1 MLYDFLNWVVT
12 ARNRAGIK
20 LIIHLENKY
29 MKTIN
34 CIGCGRLGKTILR
47 LIVDNQ
53 VAKINE
59 VVNQSLQ
66 SAEAAIKFVGQG
78 KAVSTLD
85 ALSPA
90 DIYFIT
96 TRDDTV
102 QHICEELARNNLLKP
117 HSIVIHFS
125 GSLTSDV
132 LLSARNVGCFI
143 ASIHPVKSFANSEVA
158 VNHFSGTYMA
168 IEGDTEAMPVVNEL
182 IQGIGGVAFSIKKES
197 KRQYHAGMVIANNY
211 LTTLHY
217 QAVKSLKESGV
228 EESIAKK
235 LVSMLMGDSL
245 NNVNKFDH
253 KTALTGPI
261 QRGDAVTVKGHM
273 EALRHDP
280 ISKAIYTALGKGTLS
295 LTTHELSIKNKLE
308 RVLSGV
314 EEDKKEDTVIR
325 SFL

>member
-1 MLYDFLNWVVT
+1 
-12 ARNRAGIK
+12 
-20 LIIHLENKY
+20 

-34 CIGCGRLGKTILR
+34 CIGCGRLGRTILK

-59 VVNQSLQ
+59 IVNQSLQ
-66 SAEAAIKFVGQG
+66 SAEVAIKFVGQG
-78 KAVSTLD
+78 KAVSALD
-85 ALSPA
+85 ELSPA

-96 TRDDTV
+96 TRDDAV
-102 QHICEELARNNLLKP
+102 QHICEELVSKKLLKP
-117 HSIVIHFS
+117 YSIVLHFS

-132 LLSARNVGCFI
+132 LLSARDAGCFI
-143 ASIHPVKSFANSEVA
+143 ASVHPVKSFANSEVA

-168 IEGDTEAMPVVNEL
+168 VEGDLEAMPVVNEL
-182 IQGIGGVAFSIKKES
+182 IRGIGGVAFSIKKEN

-217 QAVKSLKESGV
+217 QAVKSLQESGV

-253 KTALTGPI
+253 RSALTGPI
-261 QRGDAVTVKGHM
+261 QRGDAVTIKGHM

-280 ISKAIYTALGKGTLS
+280 ISKAIYSALGKGTLL
-295 LTTHELSIKNKLE
+295 LTAHERPVKNKLE
-308 RVLSGV
+308 RVLSD
-314 EEDKKEDTVIR
+314 EEDQKEDALIR
-325 SFL
+325 SLL